1 MNLSVKLNFF
11 KILNTAFASGTAIDR
26 QMYGA
31 IEQIQQLLTTI
42 SKQLQGN

>member
-1 MNLSVKLNFF
+1 MFDRVSSALN
-11 KILNTAFASGTAIDR
+11 AAVVSGTAIDR
-26 QMYGA
+26 QAYSA